1 MKSTLL
7 FPLAFTV
14 MQSFA
19 QFQPPLQSLIDA
31 EKNFA
36 QTAVDKNVKTA
47 FLSNLDENSIVF
59 RNGEPIN
66 GQKNWENEEA
76 NDNYLFWWPVY
87 ADIAASHDLGYTTG
101 PAVFGKSR
109 TEQKAEG
116 GVYYSSVWR
125 KNRVGEWKIA
135 TDLGSST
142 FPADGAH
149 EEIRTYSKSSDAK
162 QNKVDVVKSEKDLLG
177 IDLQYMADLNKA
189 RKSFSADFYS
199 PEGRMH
205 RPRVAPMVGLSAIQ
219 QYQEEN
225 KFEFEQAGGGISQS
239 GDLGYTYGK
248 AKVELMNEG
257 QPQIINAN
265 FIRVWKKENGSW
277 KIVFDAIGR

>member
-7 FPLAFTV
+7 FILAFTAT
-14 MQSFA
+14 QSFA
-19 QFQPPLQSLIDA
+19 QFQPALQSLIDA

-59 RNGEPIN
+59 KDGEPIN

-76 NDNYLFWWPVY
+76 NDSYLFWWPVY
-87 ADIAASHDLGYTTG
+87 ADIAASHELGYTTG

-109 TEQKAEG
+109 MEQKAEG

-125 KNRVGEWKIA
+125 KNKAGVWKIA
-135 TDLGSST
+135 ADLGSST
-142 FPADGAH
+142 FPPDGAH
-149 EEIRTYSKSSDAK
+149 KEIKTYSKSSDAK
-162 QNKVDVVKSEKDLLG
+162 PKKVDEVKSEKELLG
-177 IDLQYMADLNKA
+177 IDLQYMTSLNKE

-205 RPRVAPMVGLSAIQ
+205 RPRVAPMVGTSAIQ

-225 KFEFEQAGGGISQS
+225 KFEYEQSGGGISQS
-239 GDLGYTYGK
+239 GDLGFTYGK
-248 AKVELMNEG
+248 VKVERMNEG
-257 QPQIINAN
+257 EPQIIHAN
-265 FIRVWKKENGSW
+265 FIRVWKKENKSW